1 VARTVGVDVGGTKM
15 LAVTVEDVGEVVGE
29 RRVPTP
35 QGATALID
43 ALVAVV
49 DAQRAEC
56 AVDAVGVGAAG
67 LVDRAGVLHIG
78 PNLPGIRD
86 LAIKV
91 LLEERL
97 ELPVQVDNDATCA
110 AWGEREL
117 GAAKGSDDVVVVTLG
132 TGIGGGLVLDGNLYR
147 GANGFAAEIGHM
159 KVAPEGIQC
168 PCGGR
173 GCWERYASGSAL
185 GRFGREAGEGGR
197 AGRVV
202 ELAGGD
208 FLDVR
213 GEHVG
218 AAAREGDPE
227 AIEIMNRFA
236 WWVAQGCGNLADIFD
251 PDTIVIGGGMLES
264 VDLFLDRTR
273 EIFPD
278 LVLAGPERPAVE
290 IVPATLGERA
300 GAIGAALVA
309 RELLAGR

>member
-1 VARTVGVDVGGTKM
+1 MARTVGIDVGGTKM
-15 LAVTVEDVGEVVGE
+15 LAVALDKAGNVSEP

-35 QGATALID
+35 ESAAALID
-43 ALVAVV
+43 AFVAVV
-49 DAQRAEC
+49 DAQRAD
-56 AVDAVGVGAAG
+56 APVDAVGVGAPG
-67 LVDRAGVLHIG
+67 LVDRDGCLKMA
-78 PNLPGIRD
+78 PNLPHVRD
-86 LAIKV
+86 LQIKT

-97 ELPVQVDNDATCA
+97 HLPVQVDNDATCA

-132 TGIGGGLVLDGNLYR
+132 TGIGGGLVLDGHLYR
-147 GANGFAAEIGHM
+147 GAHGFAGEVGHI
-159 KVAPEGIQC
+159 KVEPNGIPC

-197 AGRVV
+197 AVRVV

-208 FLDVR
+208 FHDVR

-227 AIEIMNRFA
+227 ALELMNRFA
-236 WWVAQGCGNLADIFD
+236 WWVAQGLANLADVFD
-251 PDTIVIGGGMLES
+251 PATIVVGGGMLES
-264 VDLFLDRTR
+264 VDLFLDRTH
-273 EIFPD
+273 EVFPD
-278 LVLAGPERPAVE
+278 LVLAGRERPAVD

-309 RELLAGR
+309 SELA

>member
-1 VARTVGVDVGGTKM
+1 MARTVGVDVGGTKM
-15 LAVTVEDVGEVVGE
+15 LAVTVDDTGQVKGD

-35 QGATALID
+35 DTAAALID
-43 ALVAVV
+43 AYVAVV
-49 DAQRAEC
+49 DYQRADGR
-56 AVDAVGVGAAG
+56 VDAVGVGAPG
-67 LVDRAGVLHIG
+67 LVDRDGVLHAA
-78 PNLPGIRD
+78 PNLPGIHD

-97 ELPVQVDNDATCA
+97 QLPVQVDNDATCA

-132 TGIGGGLVLDGNLYR
+132 TGIGGGLVLDGRLYR
-147 GANGFAAEIGHM
+147 GAHGFAGEVGHI
-159 KVAPEGIQC
+159 KVDPNGPPC

-197 AGRVV
+197 ANRVI

-208 FLDVR
+208 FHDVR

-218 AAAREGDPE
+218 AAAREGDRD
-227 AIEIMNRFA
+227 ALALMDRFA
-236 WWVAQGCGNLADIFD
+236 WWVAQGLANLADAFD
-251 PDTIVIGGGMLES
+251 PEKIVIGGGMLES

-273 EIFPD
+273 EVFAD
-278 LVLAGPERPAVE
+278 LILAGPQRPSVD

-309 RELLAGR
+309 RELL